1 MKALVYEKYAEE
13 NDFASILKLKDIPE
27 PNVKSNEVLF
37 RVKAAALNYD
47 DIWGMRGKP
56 LAVPLPHI
64 SGTDAAGEVI
74 AVGEDVKGF
83 KVGDRV
89 VSHGNMSCRVC
100 SACTSGREFDCK
112 KRKIWGFETGPLW
125 GGYCEIAHL
134 PEINVLKIPDSISY
148 EDAAAASM
156 TLLTSWHMLVGRAK
170 IKPGQVV
177 LVMGG
182 SSGVGIFGIQIAK
195 LYPDI
200 PVWINDLYVPLY
212 NFWTQLRDRGKELSE
227 RVREEKQRTLDE
239 GDKDKVTA
247 KAKEL
252 FNKYKEEIDTYD
264 DFEKAV
270 AFFIMNKCSF
280 SGLTENSTFSQT
292 ASNSN
297 FSLVGADK
305 LAEFSE
311 LIKHWKITNIDYSEV
326 MRERG
331 SSNTFV
337 FLDPPYDIKDF
348 LYGKNREMHK
358 SFDHNRF
365 AEDVYNCV
373 HKFMITYNV
382 NDRLMELYKNYN
394 LKEWKLRYSMA
405 HRGDKGTDE
414 NIKTEL
420 LVTNYSIVP
429 QTPLEL
435 ALL

>member
-1 MKALVYEKYAEE
+1 MKALKTPLRYPGGKSKAIKTLSPWFPKTISEYREP
-13 NDFASILKLKDIPE
+13 FIGGGSIAIE
-27 PNVKSNEVLF
+27 ITKSN
-37 RVKAAALNYD
+37 
-47 DIWGMRGKP
+47 
-56 LAVPLPHI
+56 
-64 SGTDAAGEVI
+64 
-74 AVGEDVKGF
+74 
-83 KVGDRV
+83 
-89 VSHGNMSCRVC
+89 
-100 SACTSGREFDCK
+100 
-112 KRKIWGFETGPLW
+112 
-125 GGYCEIAHL
+125 
-134 PEINVLKIPDSISY
+134 
-148 EDAAAASM
+148 
-156 TLLTSWHMLVGRAK
+156 
-170 IKPGQVV
+170 
-177 LVMGG
+177 
-182 SSGVGIFGIQIAK
+182 
-195 LYPDI
+195 PDI

-212 NFWTQLRDRGKELSE
+212 NFWVQLRDRGEELSE

-247 KAKEL
+247 SAKEL

-280 SGLTENSTFSQT
+280 SGLTENSTFSQS

-305 LAEFSE
+305 LAQFSK
-311 LIKHWKITNIDYSEV
+311 LVKDWKITNIDYSEV
-326 MRERG
+326 MKEHG
-331 SSNTFV
+331 SSDTFI

-365 AEDVYNCV
+365 ADDVYNCV

-382 NDRLMELYKNYN
+382 NDRLKELYKNYN

-429 QTPLEL
+429 QTPLEVVWN
-435 ALL
+435 

>member
-1 MKALVYEKYAEE
+1 MKALKTPLRYPGGKSKAIKTLSPWFPKTISEYREP
-13 NDFASILKLKDIPE
+13 FIGGGSIAIE
-27 PNVKSNEVLF
+27 ITKSNP
-37 RVKAAALNYD
+37 N
-47 DIWGMRGKP
+47 
-56 LAVPLPHI
+56 
-64 SGTDAAGEVI
+64 
-74 AVGEDVKGF
+74 
-83 KVGDRV
+83 
-89 VSHGNMSCRVC
+89 
-100 SACTSGREFDCK
+100 
-112 KRKIWGFETGPLW
+112 
-125 GGYCEIAHL
+125 
-134 PEINVLKIPDSISY
+134 
-148 EDAAAASM
+148 
-156 TLLTSWHMLVGRAK
+156 
-170 IKPGQVV
+170 
-177 LVMGG
+177 
-182 SSGVGIFGIQIAK
+182 
-195 LYPDI
+195 I

-212 NFWTQLRDRGKELSE
+212 NFWVQLRDRGEELSE

-247 KAKEL
+247 SAKEL
-252 FNKYKEEIDTYD
+252 FNRYKAEIDTYD

-280 SGLTENSTFSQT
+280 SGLTENSTFSKT

-305 LAEFSE
+305 LAHFSK
-311 LIKHWKITNIDYSEV
+311 LIKDWKITNIDYSEV
-326 MRERG
+326 MKESG
-331 SSNTFV
+331 SSDTFI

-365 AEDVYNCV
+365 ADDVYNCV

-382 NDRLMELYKNYN
+382 NDRLKELYKNYN

-429 QTPLEL
+429 QTPLEVVWN
-435 ALL
+435 

>member
-1 MKALVYEKYAEE
+1 MKALKTPLRYPGGKSKAIKTLSPWFPKTISEYREP
-13 NDFASILKLKDIPE
+13 FIGGGSIAIE
-27 PNVKSNEVLF
+27 ITKSN
-37 RVKAAALNYD
+37 
-47 DIWGMRGKP
+47 
-56 LAVPLPHI
+56 
-64 SGTDAAGEVI
+64 
-74 AVGEDVKGF
+74 
-83 KVGDRV
+83 
-89 VSHGNMSCRVC
+89 
-100 SACTSGREFDCK
+100 
-112 KRKIWGFETGPLW
+112 
-125 GGYCEIAHL
+125 
-134 PEINVLKIPDSISY
+134 
-148 EDAAAASM
+148 
-156 TLLTSWHMLVGRAK
+156 
-170 IKPGQVV
+170 
-177 LVMGG
+177 
-182 SSGVGIFGIQIAK
+182 
-195 LYPDI
+195 PDI
-200 PVWINDLYVPLY
+200 PVWINDLYIPLY
-212 NFWTQLRDRGKELSE
+212 NFWVQLRDRGEELSE

-247 KAKEL
+247 SAKEL

-280 SGLTENSTFSQT
+280 SGLTENSTFSQS

-305 LAEFSE
+305 LAQFSK
-311 LIKHWKITNIDYSEV
+311 LVKDWKITNIDYSEV
-326 MRERG
+326 MKEHG
-331 SSNTFV
+331 SSDTFI

-365 AEDVYNCV
+365 ADDVYNCV

-382 NDRLMELYKNYN
+382 NDKLKELYKNYN

-429 QTPLEL
+429 QTPLEVIWN
-435 ALL
+435 

>member
-1 MKALVYEKYAEE
+1 MKALKTPLRYPGGKSKAIKTLSPWFPKTISEYREP
-13 NDFASILKLKDIPE
+13 FIGGGSIAIE
-27 PNVKSNEVLF
+27 ITKSNP
-37 RVKAAALNYD
+37 N
-47 DIWGMRGKP
+47 
-56 LAVPLPHI
+56 
-64 SGTDAAGEVI
+64 
-74 AVGEDVKGF
+74 
-83 KVGDRV
+83 
-89 VSHGNMSCRVC
+89 
-100 SACTSGREFDCK
+100 
-112 KRKIWGFETGPLW
+112 
-125 GGYCEIAHL
+125 
-134 PEINVLKIPDSISY
+134 
-148 EDAAAASM
+148 
-156 TLLTSWHMLVGRAK
+156 
-170 IKPGQVV
+170 
-177 LVMGG
+177 
-182 SSGVGIFGIQIAK
+182 
-195 LYPDI
+195 I

-212 NFWTQLRDRGKELSE
+212 NFWVQLRDRGEELSE

-247 KAKEL
+247 SAKEL
-252 FNKYKEEIDTYD
+252 FNRYKAEIDTYD

-280 SGLTENSTFSQT
+280 SGLTENSTFSQS

-305 LAEFSE
+305 LAQFSE
-311 LIKHWKITNIDYSEV
+311 LIKDWKITNIDYSELIK
-326 MRERG
+326 ESG
-331 SSNTFV
+331 SSDTFV

-358 SFDHNRF
+358 SFDHDRF
-365 AEDVYNCV
+365 ANDVYNCV

>member
-1 MKALVYEKYAEE
+1 MKALKTPLRYPGGKSKAIKTLTPWFPQIISEYR
-13 NDFASILKLKDIPE
+13 E
-27 PNVKSNEVLF
+27 PF
-37 RVKAAALNYD
+37 
-47 DIWGMRGKP
+47 IG
-56 LAVPLPHI
+56 
-64 SGTDAAGEVI
+64 
-74 AVGEDVKGF
+74 
-83 KVGDRV
+83 
-89 VSHGNMSCRVC
+89 
-100 SACTSGREFDCK
+100 
-112 KRKIWGFETGPLW
+112 
-125 GGYCEIAHL
+125 
-134 PEINVLKIPDSISY
+134 
-148 EDAAAASM
+148 
-156 TLLTSWHMLVGRAK
+156 
-170 IKPGQVV
+170 
-177 LVMGG
+177 GG
-182 SSGVGIFGIQIAK
+182 SIAIQITK

-212 NFWTQLRDRGKELSE
+212 NFWVQLRDRGEELSE
-227 RVREEKQRTLDE
+227 RVREEKQRTLDA
-239 GDKDKVTA
+239 GDNDKVTE

-252 FNKYKEEIDTYD
+252 FNKYKDEIDTYD

-297 FSLVGADK
+297 FSLVGANK
-305 LAEFSE
+305 LAQFSE

-326 MRERG
+326 MKASG

-358 SFDHNRF
+358 SFDHDRF
-365 AEDVYNCV
+365 ADDVYNCV

-435 ALL
+435 ALS

>member
-1 MKALVYEKYAEE
+1 MKALKTPLRYPGGKSKAIKTLSPWFPKTISEYREP
-13 NDFASILKLKDIPE
+13 FIGGGSIAIE
-27 PNVKSNEVLF
+27 ITKSN
-37 RVKAAALNYD
+37 
-47 DIWGMRGKP
+47 
-56 LAVPLPHI
+56 
-64 SGTDAAGEVI
+64 
-74 AVGEDVKGF
+74 
-83 KVGDRV
+83 
-89 VSHGNMSCRVC
+89 
-100 SACTSGREFDCK
+100 
-112 KRKIWGFETGPLW
+112 
-125 GGYCEIAHL
+125 
-134 PEINVLKIPDSISY
+134 
-148 EDAAAASM
+148 
-156 TLLTSWHMLVGRAK
+156 
-170 IKPGQVV
+170 
-177 LVMGG
+177 
-182 SSGVGIFGIQIAK
+182 
-195 LYPDI
+195 PDI

-212 NFWTQLRDRGKELSE
+212 NFWVQLRDRGEELSE

-247 KAKEL
+247 KSKEL
-252 FNKYKEEIDTYD
+252 FNRYKEEIDTYD

-280 SGLTENSTFSQT
+280 SGLTENSTFSQS

-305 LAEFSE
+305 LAQFSK
-311 LIKHWKITNIDYSEV
+311 LIKDWKITNIDYSEV
-326 MRERG
+326 MKASG
-331 SSNTFV
+331 SSDTFI

-365 AEDVYNCV
+365 ADDVYNCV

-382 NDRLMELYKNYN
+382 NDRLKELYKNYN

-429 QTPLEL
+429 QTPLEVVWN
-435 ALL
+435 

>member
-1 MKALVYEKYAEE
+1 MKALKTPLRYPGGKSKAIKTLSPWFPKTISEYREP
-13 NDFASILKLKDIPE
+13 FIGGGSIAIE
-27 PNVKSNEVLF
+27 ISKSN
-37 RVKAAALNYD
+37 
-47 DIWGMRGKP
+47 
-56 LAVPLPHI
+56 
-64 SGTDAAGEVI
+64 
-74 AVGEDVKGF
+74 
-83 KVGDRV
+83 
-89 VSHGNMSCRVC
+89 
-100 SACTSGREFDCK
+100 
-112 KRKIWGFETGPLW
+112 
-125 GGYCEIAHL
+125 
-134 PEINVLKIPDSISY
+134 
-148 EDAAAASM
+148 
-156 TLLTSWHMLVGRAK
+156 
-170 IKPGQVV
+170 
-177 LVMGG
+177 
-182 SSGVGIFGIQIAK
+182 
-195 LYPDI
+195 PDI

-212 NFWTQLRDRGKELSE
+212 NFWVQLRDRGEELSE

-305 LAEFSE
+305 LAQFSK
-311 LIKHWKITNIDYSEV
+311 LIKDWKITNIDYSEV
-326 MRERG
+326 MKEHG
-331 SSNTFV
+331 SSDTFI

-358 SFDHNRF
+358 KFDHERF
-365 AEDVYNCV
+365 ADDVYNCV

-382 NDRLMELYKNYN
+382 NDRLKELYKNYN

-429 QTPLEL
+429 QTPLEV
-435 ALL
+435 AWN

>member
-1 MKALVYEKYAEE
+1 MMMKSLKTPLRYPGGKSKAIKTLSPW
-13 NDFASILKLKDIPE
+13 FPSIISEYRE
-27 PNVKSNEVLF
+27 PFIGGGSIAIEVTKSN
-37 RVKAAALNYD
+37 
-47 DIWGMRGKP
+47 
-56 LAVPLPHI
+56 
-64 SGTDAAGEVI
+64 
-74 AVGEDVKGF
+74 
-83 KVGDRV
+83 
-89 VSHGNMSCRVC
+89 
-100 SACTSGREFDCK
+100 
-112 KRKIWGFETGPLW
+112 
-125 GGYCEIAHL
+125 
-134 PEINVLKIPDSISY
+134 
-148 EDAAAASM
+148 
-156 TLLTSWHMLVGRAK
+156 
-170 IKPGQVV
+170 
-177 LVMGG
+177 
-182 SSGVGIFGIQIAK
+182 
-195 LYPDI
+195 PDI

-212 NFWTQLRDRGKELSE
+212 NFWVQLRDRGEELSE

-280 SGLTENSTFSQT
+280 SGLTENSTFSQS

-305 LAEFSE
+305 LAQFSK
-311 LIKHWKITNIDYSEV
+311 LIKDWKITNIDYSEV
-326 MRERG
+326 MKEHG
-331 SSNTFV
+331 SSDTFI

-365 AEDVYNCV
+365 ADDVYNCV

-382 NDRLMELYKNYN
+382 NDRLKELYKNYN

-429 QTPLEL
+429 QTPLEVVWN
-435 ALL
+435 